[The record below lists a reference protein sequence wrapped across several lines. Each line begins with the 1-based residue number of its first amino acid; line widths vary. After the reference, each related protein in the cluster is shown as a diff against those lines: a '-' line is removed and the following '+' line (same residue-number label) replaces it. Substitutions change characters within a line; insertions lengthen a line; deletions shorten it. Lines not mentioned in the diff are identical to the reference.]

1 MDVLTLKIKVS
12 VILPARWVY
21 SGIME
26 KCIQDKHAVAKPEAS
41 PTNEGW
47 YFMEKKVE
55 VRGTCFEGKPIQ
67 KKQKFKVMMVS
78 HWPNRRGSQFLV
90 GDAMHV
96 FFLLGPVIDYPFL
109 LRILL
114 LRCVID
120 TSVGVYN

>member
-1 MDVLTLKIKVS
+1 MLTLKIKVS

-26 KCIQDKHAVAKPEAS
+26 KCIQDKYAVAKPEAS

-47 YFMEKKVE
+47 YFMEKKGE
-55 VRGTCFEGKPIQ
+55 VRGTCSEGKPSG

-90 GDAMHV
+90 GDAMHI
-96 FFLLGPVIDYPFL
+96 FSLLGPVIDYPFL